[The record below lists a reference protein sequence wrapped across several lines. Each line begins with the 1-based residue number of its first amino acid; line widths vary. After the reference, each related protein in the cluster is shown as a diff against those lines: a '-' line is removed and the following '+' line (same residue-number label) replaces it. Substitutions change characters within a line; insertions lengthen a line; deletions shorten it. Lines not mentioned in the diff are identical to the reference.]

1 MSLFIFIKFDIKIC
15 VLCKF
20 RRCNHRLPIGIGR
33 WQGTERQNR
42 TCNICDKNEIGGV
55 LQCPSHHDDRRRRL
69 LNSTYL
75 TRVNVSKFDNL
86 FQSRNKIKIRHLCKF
101 IKIIFSK
108 THLSFF
114 VVFLL
119 CYIHPLVM
127 CVQVLILNVC
137 IYLCTIAMH
146 WFMRTQNLES

>member
-1 MSLFIFIKFDIKIC
+1 MPNC
-15 VLCKF
+15 LCRPNGSTSF
-20 RRCNHRLPIGIGR
+20 RAQVLPIGIGR

-127 CVQVLILNVC
+127 CTCMPNCLCRPNGSTSFRAQVRGFIQHMP
-137 IYLCTIAMH
+137 T
-146 WFMRTQNLES
+146 F